1 MRVMRR
7 SLSFIRSIVCLAL
20 LLSALS
26 SCGSGK
32 TDQGPIGTGDV
43 IGPVTTNS
51 IAVNIVSISKA
62 SAGGTVQ
69 VPIAIDRTEDVAGLD
84 VTVAYDSSVLAFQS
98 LSEGDAAKGF
108 LFEKSVSSG
117 SVRIVSAGT
126 QTMAA
131 GGGTVVT
138 LSFAVAAVPS
148 GTSTNI
154 TFQSLALYSA
164 SAARL
169 SNVNAQGGTVIVE

>member
-1 MRVMRR
+1 MMRR
-7 SLSFIRSIVCLAL
+7 TSSFIPSIVCLAL
-20 LLSALS
+20 LLFVLS

-32 TDQGPIGTGDV
+32 TDQGPVGTGDV
-43 IGPVTTNS
+43 VGPVTTSS
-51 IAVNIVSISKA
+51 IAVNIGSISKA

-69 VPIAIDRTEDVAGLD
+69 VPITIDRTEDVAGLD
-84 VTVAYDSSVLAFQS
+84 IAVAYDSSVLTFQG
-98 LSEGDAAKGF
+98 LSEGEAAKGF

-117 SVRIVSAGT
+117 SIRIVSAGT

-138 LSFAVAAVPS
+138 LSFTVAGVPS

-154 TFQSLALYSA
+154 TFKSLALYSA
-164 SAARL
+164 SAERL